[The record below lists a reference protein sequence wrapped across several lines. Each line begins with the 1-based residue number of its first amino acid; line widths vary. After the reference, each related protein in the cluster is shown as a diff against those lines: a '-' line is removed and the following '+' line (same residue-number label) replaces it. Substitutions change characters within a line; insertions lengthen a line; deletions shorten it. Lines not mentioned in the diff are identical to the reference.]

1 MMADLLIRNV
11 EADVLSRIDAVAEGL
26 GVSRNEFLR
35 RELTRIADAATRR
48 ATVDDLKRSMELL
61 ADLSDKTV
69 MERAWA

>member
-61 ADLSDKTV
+61 ADLGDKTV